1 MTDSE
6 LPETECCAMNADN
19 ISLDD
24 PQLYFNREL
33 SWLKFN
39 KRILEEAEDP
49 TQPLL
54 ERVKFL
60 AICGNNMDE
69 FFMSRIS
76 TLRHQ
81 AENGALNI
89 SSGATTPYEQLE
101 AIREEVC
108 RLNTGYFEV
117 WNDLK
122 VQLAQN
128 GIYIHKIADL
138 SAERQAQLREFFENN
153 VYPILTPLSF
163 DSNHPF
169 PFVSGGF
176 INLAIVVSDKS
187 GNSKFTRVKVPGKN
201 LVERFIR
208 IEEKSAEKAA
218 EFHLVMVEDLI
229 MSNLDLLFPGMV
241 IEKVYQFRVMRDAEF
256 EIEVD
261 ETTDILTAVEEGL
274 ESRFVGEPVRLE
286 VSENTPDNIIELLAW
301 NLKLPK
307 YLIYKSQAPLA
318 LNDFWQI
325 HGIRRAELMDTP
337 FQPYTPRALTDLASI
352 VSKATYKD
360 IMLYH
365 PYDSFQPVVDLIRK
379 AAEDPNVMA
388 IKITFYR
395 VDAPSPRID
404 ALVEAR
410 RSGKAVAVVL
420 ELKAKFDETNNISW
434 ARRLEQAGVHVVY
447 GPVGLKIH
455 AKLCMIVYKTRNGI
469 KRICH
474 LSSGNYNT
482 QTAKIYG
489 DIGYITCNPD
499 IASDVSKLF
508 NSLTG
513 YCVNDG
519 YKKLLVSPDYLR
531 SGMMERIEREIKR
544 QREHGDGYL
553 GFKLNAL
560 VDRGIIRALYRASM
574 AGVKIDLNVRGMCCL
589 RPGIPGVS
597 ENIRVISIVSRFLE
611 HARIYYFRN
620 GGEEEVLLGSSDMMP
635 RNLDRRVEELFPV
648 EDEQCRKAAI
658 EILKI
663 HLADNVKAR
672 ELQPNGEWVKR
683 QPQAGEERIDSQV
696 WLAEHRGVWHGEN

>member
-6 LPETECCAMNADN
+6 LPNTECCEMNNLDN
-19 ISLDD
+19 VSLDD

-39 KRILEEAEDP
+39 KRILEEAEDQ

-69 FFMSRIS
+69 FFMSRMS

-81 AENGALNI
+81 AESGALNI
-89 SSGATTPYEQLE
+89 SSGASTPLEQIE

-108 RLNTGYFEV
+108 RLTKGYSNV
-117 WNDLK
+117 WEELK
-122 VQLAQN
+122 VQLAEN
-128 GIYIHKIADL
+128 GIYIHKIAEL
-138 SAERQAQLREFFENN
+138 SEERQKKLREFFESNI
-153 VYPILTPLSF
+153 YPILTPLSF

-169 PFVSGGF
+169 PFISGGS
-176 INLAIVVSDKS
+176 INLAILVKDKT
-187 GNSKFTRVKVPGKN
+187 GNSKFARVKVPGRS
-201 LVERFIR
+201 LIERFIR
-208 IEEKSAEKAA
+208 IEDGAEKSA
-218 EFHLVMVEDLI
+218 EFHLVMLEDLI
-229 MSNLDLLFPGMV
+229 SSNLDMLFPGV
-241 IEKVYQFRVMRDAEF
+241 SVERVYQFRVLRDAEF

-286 VSENTPDNIIELLAW
+286 VSENTPDKIIELLSW
-301 NLKLPK
+301 NLKLPA
-307 YLIYKSQAPLA
+307 YMIYKSEAPLA

-337 FQPYTPRALTDLASI
+337 FQPYTPRALSDLSTI
-352 VSKATYKD
+352 VAKATYRD

-365 PYDSFQPVVDLIRK
+365 PYDSFQPFVDLVRK

-395 VDAPSPRID
+395 VDSHSPLID
-404 ALVEAR
+404 ALMEAR
-410 RSGKAVAVVL
+410 RNGKAVAVVL

-489 DIGYITCNPD
+489 DIGYITCDSD

-513 YCVNDG
+513 YCVNEG

-531 SGMMERIEREIKR
+531 SGIMEKIEREIKR
-544 QREHGDGYL
+544 QKEHGDGYL

-589 RPGIPGVS
+589 RPGIPGIS

-620 GGEEEVLLGSSDMMP
+620 GGDEEVLLGSSDMMP
-635 RNLDRRVEELFPV
+635 RNLDRRVEELFPIQ
-648 EDEQCRKAAI
+648 DDSLRKAAI
-658 EILKI
+658 DILNI

-672 ELQPNGEWVKR
+672 ELQSDGEWVRLHPKEG
-683 QPQAGEERIDSQV
+683 QEKIDSQV
-696 WLAEHRGVWHGEN
+696 WLIEHRGIWHGEN